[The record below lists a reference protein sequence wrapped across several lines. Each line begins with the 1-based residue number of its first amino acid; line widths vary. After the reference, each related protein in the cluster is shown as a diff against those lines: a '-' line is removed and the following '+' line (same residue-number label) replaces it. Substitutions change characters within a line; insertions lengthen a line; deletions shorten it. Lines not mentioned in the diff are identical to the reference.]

1 MPSSRYPSAR
11 AGLEGVS
18 GAIETPPDKPAGTF
32 DDNGNAASD
41 RDRIS
46 GLDALEFAPATTDD
60 DRLRRIGGTV
70 WAGAWPKLLAI
81 AFVIAV
87 WQALVWAELKP
98 VYVLPA
104 PATVFAALGNLLVD
118 PELQFWDAVQLT
130 MTRAVIGFALAVL
143 IGTVIGAAVARFAP
157 LRAAIGSLITGLQTM
172 PSIMWFPFAI
182 LLFQISESA
191 IMFVVII
198 GAAPSVAN
206 GLISGIDYV
215 PRTWLRVGQVLGMK
229 GLAKYR
235 HLILPASL
243 PSFIS
248 GLKQGWAF
256 SWRSLMAGELL
267 VIVPGALSIGVRMQG
282 ARDLNE
288 ADLVLCYIIVVLVI
302 GILIDVLF
310 NAADNALR
318 KRWGL
323 TGK

>member
-1 MPSSRYPSAR
+1 MPTKYTATR
-11 AGLEGVS
+11 AALEGVDD
-18 GAIETPPDKPAGTF
+18 GALPVNPAA
-32 DDNGNAASD
+32 DEAQNRVA
-41 RDRIS
+41 
-46 GLDALEFAPATTDD
+46 GLDALERVQRSETA
-60 DRLRRIGGTV
+60 LGRRIWRST
-70 WAGAWPKLLAI
+70 WPKLLAI
-81 AFVIAV
+81 AIVVLA
-87 WQALVWAELKP
+87 WQIVVWAQWKP
-98 VYVLPA
+98 EYVLPG
-104 PATVFAALGNLLVD
+104 PTTVFSDLKDLVVTGD
-118 PELQFWDAVQLT
+118 FWDGVRLT
-130 MTRAVIGFALAVL
+130 MIRAVSGFLFAVVL
-143 IGTVIGAAVARFAP
+143 GTLIGAAVSRFAP

-172 PSIMWFPFAI
+172 PSIMWFPLAI

-191 IMFVVII
+191 IFFVVII

-229 GLAKYR
+229 GFAKYR

-267 VIVPGALSIGVRMQG
+267 VIVPGALSIGVRMQQ

-288 ADLVLCYIIVVLVI
+288 ASLVICYIIVVLII

-310 NAADNALR
+310 NAADNSLR

-323 TGK
+323 TGS

>member
-1 MPSSRYPSAR
+1 MPTKYPSAR
-11 AGLEGVS
+11 AGLEGAS
-18 GAIETPPDKPAGTF
+18 GEEPFVVTSS
-32 DDNGNAASD
+32 ASNE
-41 RDRIS
+41 IT
-46 GLDALEFAPATTDD
+46 GLDALELAPKTDK
-60 DRLRRIGGTV
+60 GTLGKRV
-70 WAGAWPKLLAI
+70 WRSAWPKLLAI
-81 AFVIAV
+81 AIVLLV
-87 WQALVWAELKP
+87 WQIVVWSQWKP
-98 VYVLPA
+98 EYVLPG
-104 PATVFAALGNLLVD
+104 PGTVFSDLGSVITTAD
-118 PELQFWDAVQLT
+118 FWSGVRLT
-130 MTRAVIGFALAVL
+130 LTRAITGFALAVA
-143 IGTVIGAAVARFAP
+143 IGTLLGAAVSRFAP

-172 PSIMWFPFAI
+172 PSIMWFPLAI

-191 IMFVVII
+191 ILFVVVI

-206 GLISGIDYV
+206 GLISGVDYV

-229 GLAKYR
+229 GIAKYR

-267 VIVPGALSIGVRMQG
+267 VIVPGALSIGVRMQQ
-282 ARDLNE
+282 ARDLVD
-288 ADLVLCYIIVVLVI
+288 ASLVICYIIVVLVI

-323 TGK
+323 TGA

>member
-1 MPSSRYPSAR
+1 MPTDTAPVETGTAESA
-11 AGLEGVS
+11 EV
-18 GAIETPPDKPAGTF
+18 
-32 DDNGNAASD
+32 
-41 RDRIS
+41 S
-46 GLDALEFAPATTDD
+46 GLDNLELAAKSDKGT
-60 DRLRRIGGTV
+60 IGVRV
-70 WAGAWPKLLAI
+70 WKSAWPKLLAI
-81 AFVIAV
+81 AIVLLIWQVVV
-87 WQALVWAELKP
+87 WSGWKP
-98 VYVLPA
+98 EYVLPG
-104 PATVFAALGNLLVD
+104 PQTVFTDLKDVITTGD
-118 PELQFWDAVQLT
+118 FWDGVRLT
-130 MTRAVIGFALAVL
+130 LTRALTGFALAVL
-143 IGTVIGAAVARFAP
+143 IGTIVGAAVSRFAP

-172 PSIMWFPFAI
+172 PSIMWFPLAI

-267 VIVPGALSIGVRMQG
+267 VIVPGALSIGVRMQQ
-282 ARDLNE
+282 ARDLS
-288 ADLVLCYIIVVLVI
+288 DSSLVICYIIVVLVI

-323 TGK
+323 TGS

>member
-1 MPSSRYPSAR
+1 MPSSKLPSAR
-11 AGLEGVS
+11 AGLDGV
-18 GAIETPPDKPAGTF
+18 GGELPPAHEAPAKTY
-32 DDNGNAASD
+32 DTAA
-41 RDRIS
+41 DRIS
-46 GLDALEFAPATTDD
+46 GLDALEFAPRTSDD
-60 DRLRRIGGTV
+60 DRWRRLGGKV
-70 WAGAWPKLLAI
+70 WGSVWPKLLAI
-81 AFVIAV
+81 GFVIAG
-87 WQALVWAELKP
+87 WQALVWAEVKP
-98 VYVLPA
+98 IYVLPA
-104 PATVFAALGNLLVD
+104 PATVFGTLGDLLIN

-130 MTRAVIGFALAVL
+130 MIRAVIGFALAVL
-143 IGTVIGAAVARFAP
+143 IGTVIGAAVARFSP

-235 HLILPASL
+235 YLILPASL

-288 ADLVLCYIIVVLVI
+288 ADLVLSYIIVVLVI

-310 NAADNALR
+310 NTADNALR

>member
-1 MPSSRYPSAR
+1 MPIKYPSAR
-11 AGLEGVS
+11 AGLEG
-18 GAIETPPDKPAGTF
+18 AGGESAVAEVPEKVGVNPTN
-32 DDNGNAASD
+32 DQV
-41 RDRIS
+41 S
-46 GLDALEFAPATTDD
+46 GLDALELAPRSDKGT
-60 DRLRRIGGTV
+60 LGKRI
-70 WAGAWPKLLAI
+70 WRSAWPKLLAI
-81 AFVIAV
+81 AIVVLIWQIVV
-87 WQALVWAELKP
+87 WSEWKP
-98 VYVLPA
+98 EYVLPG
-104 PATVFAALGNLLVD
+104 PKTVFTDLGDVITTGD
-118 PELQFWDAVQLT
+118 FWDGVRLT
-130 MTRAVIGFALAVL
+130 LIRALTGFALAVI
-143 IGTVIGAAVARFAP
+143 IGTAVGAAVSRFAP

-172 PSIMWFPFAI
+172 PSIMWFPLAI

-267 VIVPGALSIGVRMQG
+267 VIVPGALSIGVRMQQ
-282 ARDLNE
+282 ARDLS
-288 ADLVLCYIIVVLVI
+288 DSSLVICYIIVVLVI

-323 TGK
+323 TGS

>member
-1 MPSSRYPSAR
+1 MPTDTVVESAEV
-11 AGLEGVS
+11 A
-18 GAIETPPDKPAGTF
+18 
-32 DDNGNAASD
+32 
-41 RDRIS
+41 
-46 GLDALEFAPATTDD
+46 GLDALELQPKREKGALGK
-60 DRLRRIGGTV
+60 RV
-70 WAGAWPKLLAI
+70 WRSAWPKFLAI
-81 AFVIAV
+81 AIVLLIWQAAV
-87 WQALVWAELKP
+87 WSEWKP
-98 VYVLPA
+98 IYVLPS
-104 PATVFAALGNLLVD
+104 PATVFTDLGNVITTAD
-118 PELQFWDAVQLT
+118 FWDGVRLT
-130 MTRAVIGFALAVL
+130 MLRAVTGFALAVL
-143 IGTVIGAAVARFAP
+143 IGTVIGAAVSRFAP

-172 PSIMWFPFAI
+172 PSIMWFPLAI

-229 GLAKYR
+229 GFAKYR

-243 PSFIS
+243 PSFVS

-267 VIVPGALSIGVRMQG
+267 VIVPGALSIGVRMQQ
-282 ARDLNE
+282 ARDLVD
-288 ADLVLCYIIVVLVI
+288 AGLVISYIIVVLVI

-323 TGK
+323 TGS

>member
-1 MPSSRYPSAR
+1 MQAEIPTQA
-11 AGLEGVS
+11 
-18 GAIETPPDKPAGTF
+18 PDQRTE
-32 DDNGNAASD
+32 SD
-41 RDRIS
+41 RAADRVT
-46 GLDALEFAPATTDD
+46 GLDALELAGKGEQSA
-60 DRLRRIGGTV
+60 LGKRI
-70 WAGAWPKLLAI
+70 WRSAWPKLLAVAI
-81 AFVIAV
+81 VVVA
-87 WQALVWAELKP
+87 WQAVVWAEWKP
-98 VYVLPA
+98 AYVLPG
-104 PATVFAALGNLLVD
+104 PATVFEDLGSLITTGD
-118 PELQFWDAVQLT
+118 FWDGVRLT
-130 MTRAVIGFALAVL
+130 MTRAVTGFALAVL
-143 IGTVIGAAVARFAP
+143 IGTIVGAAVSRFAP

-172 PSIMWFPFAI
+172 PSIMWFPLAI

-191 IMFVVII
+191 IMFVVVI

-215 PRTWLRVGQVLGMK
+215 PRTWLRVGQVLGMT
-229 GLAKYR
+229 GFAKYR

-267 VIVPGALSIGVRMQG
+267 VIVPGALSIGVRMQQ

-288 ADLVLCYIIVVLVI
+288 SSLVISFIIVVLVI
-302 GILIDVLF
+302 GILIDLLF

-323 TGK
+323 TGS

>member
-1 MPSSRYPSAR
+1 MPIKFPSAR
-11 AGLEGVS
+11 AGLEGV
-18 GAIETPPDKPAGTF
+18 TQDFPPPPEKPK
-32 DDNGNAASD
+32 DPDLAAAD
-41 RDRIS
+41 RVT
-46 GLDALEFAPATTDD
+46 GLDALELGGKS
-60 DRLRRIGGTV
+60 DRESLGKRI
-70 WAGAWPKLLAI
+70 WQSAWPKLLAVAI
-81 AFVIAV
+81 VLFA
-87 WQALVWAELKP
+87 WQLVVWAEWKP
-98 VYVLPA
+98 AYVLPGPVA
-104 PATVFAALGNLLVD
+104 VFQDLGDVVTTLD
-118 PELQFWDAVQLT
+118 FWDGVRLT
-130 MTRAVIGFALAVL
+130 MVRALTGFALAVA
-143 IGTVIGAAVARFAP
+143 IGTVVGAAVARFAP

-172 PSIMWFPFAI
+172 PSIMWFPLAI

-191 IMFVVII
+191 IMFVVVI
-198 GAAPSVAN
+198 GATPSVAN

-215 PRTWLRVGQVLGMK
+215 PRTWLRVGQVLGMT
-229 GLAKYR
+229 GFAKYR

-267 VIVPGALSIGVRMQG
+267 VIVPGALSIGVRMQQ

-288 ADLVLCYIIVVLVI
+288 SSLVICFIIVVLVI

-323 TGK
+323 TGT

>member
-1 MPSSRYPSAR
+1 MPTKYSATQ
-11 AGLEGVS
+11 AALQSAIDSASPALPVPANEG
-18 GAIETPPDKPAGTF
+18 
-32 DDNGNAASD
+32 
-41 RDRIS
+41 S
-46 GLDALEFAPATTDD
+46 GLDALELAPKTDK
-60 DRLRRIGGTV
+60 GTV
-70 WAGAWPKLLAI
+70 GKRIWKNTWPKLLAV
-81 AFVIAV
+81 VIVLLV
-87 WQALVWAELKP
+87 WQIVVWSGWKP
-98 VYVLPA
+98 EYVLPG
-104 PATVFAALGNLLVD
+104 PQTVVSDLKDVITTGD
-118 PELQFWDAVQLT
+118 FWDGVRLT
-130 MTRAVIGFALAVL
+130 LTRALTGFALAVL
-143 IGTVIGAAVARFAP
+143 IGTTVGAAVSRFAP

-172 PSIMWFPFAI
+172 PSIMWFPLAI

-215 PRTWLRVGQVLGMK
+215 PRTWLRVGQVLGMT
-229 GLAKYR
+229 GIAKYR

-267 VIVPGALSIGVRMQG
+267 VVVPGALSIGVRMQQ
-282 ARDLNE
+282 ARDLS
-288 ADLVLCYIIVVLVI
+288 DSSLVICYIIVVLVI
-302 GILIDVLF
+302 GILIDLLF

-323 TGK
+323 TGN

>member
-1 MPSSRYPSAR
+1 MAADTTL
-11 AGLEGVS
+11 AGL
-18 GAIETPPDKPAGTF
+18 GALDLGGGPAGA
-32 DDNGNAASD
+32 GA
-41 RDRIS
+41 RDRAARIW
-46 GLDALEFAPATTDD
+46 AAT
-60 DRLRRIGGTV
+60 
-70 WAGAWPKLLAI
+70 WPKLAAIVLAWVAWELI
-81 AFVIAV
+81 HLSGWKKFVLPGPGVTLSNLWGQLRTGLLWHAIGDTLERAV
-87 WQALVWAELKP
+87 VGYALALV
-98 VYVLPA
+98 
-104 PATVFAALGNLLVD
+104 
-118 PELQFWDAVQLT
+118 
-130 MTRAVIGFALAVL
+130 
-143 IGTVIGAAVARFAP
+143 IGTVVGLLVARVKP
-157 LRAAIGSLITGLQTM
+157 LRAAVGSLITGLQTM
-172 PSIMWFPFAI
+172 PSIMWFPLAI

-191 IMFVVII
+191 ILFVVVI

-229 GLAKYR
+229 GIAKYR

-267 VIVPGALSIGVRMQG
+267 VIVPGALSIGVRMQQ
-282 ARDLNE
+282 ARDLS
-288 ADLVLCYIIVVLVI
+288 DSSLVICYIIVVLVI

-323 TGK
+323 TGN

>member
-1 MPSSRYPSAR
+1 MVIR
-11 AGLEGVS
+11 EVS
-18 GAIETPPDKPAGTF
+18 PASEKT
-32 DDNGNAASD
+32 AQVT
-41 RDRIS
+41 
-46 GLDALEFAPATTDD
+46 GLDALELGPTTGKPP
-60 DRLRRIGGTV
+60 LGPRI
-70 WAGAWPKLLAI
+70 WRSAWPKLLAVAI
-81 AFVIAV
+81 VVIA
-87 WQALVWAELKP
+87 WQAVVWAEWKP
-98 VYVLPA
+98 EFVLPG
-104 PATVFAALGNLLVD
+104 PGTVFADLGDVLTTAD
-118 PELQFWDAVQLT
+118 FWSGVWLT
-130 MTRAVIGFALAVL
+130 LTRAITGFLLAVA
-143 IGTVIGAAVARFAP
+143 IGTVVGAAVSRFAP

-172 PSIMWFPFAI
+172 PSIMWFPLAI

-229 GLAKYR
+229 GIAKYR

-267 VIVPGALSIGVRMQG
+267 VIVPGALSIGVRMQQ
-282 ARDLNE
+282 ARDLS
-288 ADLVLCYIIVVLVI
+288 DSSLVICYIIVVLII

-310 NAADNALR
+310 NTADNALR
-318 KRWGL
+318 RRWGL
-323 TGK
+323 LGS

>member
-1 MPSSRYPSAR
+1 MPTKYPSAR
-11 AGLEGVS
+11 AALEGVTE
-18 GAIETPPDKPAGTF
+18 GAGAPATVQ
-32 DDNGNAASD
+32 DNEV
-41 RDRIS
+41 S
-46 GLDALEFAPATTDD
+46 GLDALELAPKGDKGTIGK
-60 DRLRRIGGTV
+60 RIWRNT
-70 WAGAWPKLLAI
+70 WPKLLAV
-81 AFVIAV
+81 VIVLFLWQIVV
-87 WQALVWAELKP
+87 WSGWKP
-98 VYVLPA
+98 EYVLPG
-104 PATVFAALGNLLVD
+104 PQTVFSDLKDVITTGD
-118 PELQFWDAVQLT
+118 FWDGVRLT
-130 MTRAVIGFALAVL
+130 LTRALTGFALAVL
-143 IGTVIGAAVARFAP
+143 IGTVVGAAVSRFAP

-172 PSIMWFPFAI
+172 PSIMWFPLAI

-191 IMFVVII
+191 ILFVVVI

-229 GLAKYR
+229 GVAKYR

-267 VIVPGALSIGVRMQG
+267 VIVPGALSIGVRMQQ
-282 ARDLNE
+282 ARDLS
-288 ADLVLCYIIVVLVI
+288 DSSLVICYIIVVLVI

-323 TGK
+323 TGN

>member
-1 MPSSRYPSAR
+1 MATKYPTAR
-11 AGLEGVS
+11 AGLDGT
-18 GAIETPPDKPAGTF
+18 ETPADLT
-32 DDNGNAASD
+32 AAAEV
-41 RDRIS
+41 S
-46 GLDALEFAPATTDD
+46 GLDALELSPRTDKGT
-60 DRLRRIGGTV
+60 LGPRIWRST
-70 WAGAWPKLLAI
+70 WPKLLAI
-81 AFVIAV
+81 AIVLLAWQIVV
-87 WQALVWAELKP
+87 WSEWKP
-98 VYVLPA
+98 IYVLPE
-104 PATVFAALGNLLVD
+104 PMTVFTDLGNVITTAD
-118 PELQFWDAVQLT
+118 FWDGVRLT
-130 MTRAVIGFALAVL
+130 LTRAVTGFFLAVV
-143 IGTVIGAAVARFAP
+143 IGTLIGAAVSRFAP

-172 PSIMWFPFAI
+172 PSIMWFPLAI

-191 IMFVVII
+191 IMFVVVI

-235 HLILPASL
+235 HLILPAAL

-267 VIVPGALSIGVRMQG
+267 VIVPGALSIGVRMQQ
-282 ARDLNE
+282 ARDLS
-288 ADLVLCYIIVVLVI
+288 DSSLVISYIIVVLVI

-310 NAADNALR
+310 NAADNSLR

-323 TGK
+323 KNAD

>member
-1 MPSSRYPSAR
+1 MPTEVPT
-11 AGLEGVS
+11 
-18 GAIETPPDKPAGTF
+18 GAPPVP
-32 DDNGNAASD
+32 DDNAAAD
-41 RDRIS
+41 RVT
-46 GLDALEFAPATTDD
+46 GLDALERVQRSETA
-60 DRLRRIGGTV
+60 LGRRI
-70 WAGAWPKLLAI
+70 WRSAWPKLLAI
-81 AFVIAV
+81 AIVVLA
-87 WQALVWAELKP
+87 WQIVVWAQWKP
-98 VYVLPA
+98 EYVLPG
-104 PATVFAALGNLLVD
+104 PSTVFSDLKDLVVTGD
-118 PELQFWDAVQLT
+118 FWDGVRLT
-130 MTRAVIGFALAVL
+130 MIRAVTGFFFAVVL
-143 IGTVIGAAVARFAP
+143 GTVIGAAVSRFAP

-172 PSIMWFPFAI
+172 PSIMWFPLAI

-191 IMFVVII
+191 IFFVVII

-229 GLAKYR
+229 GFAKYR

-267 VIVPGALSIGVRMQG
+267 VIVPGALSIGVRMQQ

-288 ADLVLCYIIVVLVI
+288 AGLVISYIIVVLII

-310 NAADNALR
+310 NAADNSLR

-323 TGK
+323 TGN

>member
-1 MPSSRYPSAR
+1 MPTEIPTQ
-11 AGLEGVS
+11 VK
-18 GAIETPPDKPAGTF
+18 PPAAD
-32 DDNGNAASD
+32 NAAAD
-41 RDRIS
+41 RVT
-46 GLDALEFAPATTDD
+46 GLDALERVQTNGTP
-60 DRLRRIGGTV
+60 LGVRI
-70 WAGAWPKLLAI
+70 WRSAWPKLLAVAI
-81 AFVIAV
+81 VLIV
-87 WQALVWAELKP
+87 WQIVVWSQWKP
-98 VYVLPA
+98 EYVLPG
-104 PATVFAALGNLLVD
+104 PADVFGDLKDLIVTGD
-118 PELQFWDAVQLT
+118 FWDGVRLT
-130 MTRAVIGFALAVL
+130 MIRAITGFFFAVVL
-143 IGTVIGAAVARFAP
+143 GTLVGAAVSRFAP

-172 PSIMWFPFAI
+172 PSIMWFPLAI

-191 IMFVVII
+191 IFFVVII

-229 GLAKYR
+229 GFAKYR

-267 VIVPGALSIGVRMQG
+267 VIVPGALSIGVRMQQ

-288 ADLVLCYIIVVLVI
+288 ASLVICYIIVVLVI

-323 TGK
+323 TGS

>member
-1 MPSSRYPSAR
+1 MPTKHSSAR
-11 AGLEGVS
+11 AVLD
-18 GAIETPPDKPAGTF
+18 GANGKIPPPLATD
-32 DDNGNAASD
+32 AASN
-41 RDRIS
+41 RLN
-46 GLDALEFAPATTDD
+46 GLDALDLAPQNEKGS
-60 DRLRRIGGTV
+60 LGRRF
-70 WAGAWPKLLAI
+70 WRSAWPKLLAI
-81 AFVIAV
+81 AIVVIV
-87 WQALVWAELKP
+87 WQIVVLAEWKP
-98 VYVLPA
+98 EYVLPG
-104 PATVFAALGNLLVD
+104 PGTVFTDLGDLVKTGD
-118 PELQFWDAVQLT
+118 FWDGVRLT
-130 MTRAVIGFALAVL
+130 MVRAVTGFAFAVL
-143 IGTVIGAAVARFAP
+143 IGTVIGAAVSRFAP

-215 PRTWLRVGQVLGMK
+215 PRTWLRVGQVLGMT
-229 GLAKYR
+229 GFAKYR
-235 HLILPASL
+235 YLILPASL

-267 VIVPGALSIGVRMQG
+267 VIVPGALSIGVRMQQS
-282 ARDLNE
+282 RDLNE
-288 ADLVLCYIIVVLVI
+288 ASLVICYIIVVLVI

-323 TGK
+323 KEV